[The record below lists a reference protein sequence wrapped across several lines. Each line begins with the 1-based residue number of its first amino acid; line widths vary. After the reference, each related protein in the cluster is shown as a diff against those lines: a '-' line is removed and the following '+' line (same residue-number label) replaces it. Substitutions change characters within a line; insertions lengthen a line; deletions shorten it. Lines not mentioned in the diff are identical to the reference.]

1 VNADTIVAMLRQ
13 VATENAPNRCLTYRA
28 DGSRTEYTYA
38 EVLDLS
44 LRTAS
49 LLRERGVKQGDRV
62 VIWGPNRPE
71 WAFAYFGTLLLGA
84 IVVPFDVRATEQ
96 FLERVEAKTE
106 PVIAVVGRTQSEIA
120 IGQHAPY
127 ISLDSLVAEARQRPP
142 AADLPTPGPDDIA
155 VLMYTS
161 GTTGD
166 PKGVILSHGNITSNL
181 RAVPQ
186 ILVIES
192 YFRVL
197 SLLPLS
203 HILEQVIGLLVLM
216 SGGASIVYIDTLKP
230 PVIFEAMEAEGI
242 TMMICVPQLLQ
253 LFMNG
258 IEREVRRQGKER
270 LWNTLHRVAG
280 RLPFPLRRYL
290 FPTIHK
296 RLGGKF
302 EFFVSGGA
310 FLPPPLAQRWENMGV
325 KVLQGYGLTEASPI
339 VSANSL
345 DDRPV
350 DSVGKIVSSVEVRI
364 AEDGE
369 VLIKG
374 PSVFNGYWQDPK
386 ATAEAFENGW
396 YHTGDT
402 ARMDAQGRL
411 YFTGRKKNVIVL
423 ANGMNV
429 HSEDVENAIRSTGLV
444 TDAVVLPIEGPNHD
458 ILVHA
463 LLAMEDAAR
472 ADEAV
477 RLANKQLAPHQQVR
491 GFTVWPE
498 PDFPRTHTLKVRRPE
513 IERRLSEVL
522 VSKFR
527 AGARV

>member
-1 VNADTIVAMLRQ
+1 METIVDLLWAVGTRNAD
-13 VATENAPNRCLTYRA
+13 NRCLTYRA
-28 DGSRTEYTYA
+28 DGQRSEYSYA

-44 LRTAS
+44 LRTAA
-49 LLRERGVKQGDRV
+49 LLRARGVGPGDRV

-71 WAFAYFGTLLLGA
+71 WAFAYFGALLLGA
-84 IVVPFDVRATEQ
+84 IVVPFDVRATET
-96 FLERVEAKTE
+96 FLARVEAKTE
-106 PVIAVVGRTQSEIA
+106 PTIAIAGRPQQESAVGR
-120 IGQHAPY
+120 HAPY
-127 ISLDSLVAEARQRPP
+127 LTLDDLVAEARQHAP
-142 AADLPTPGPDDIA
+142 ATDLPTIRGDDVA

-166 PKGVILSHGNITSNL
+166 PKGVVLSHGNVSSNL
-181 RAVPQ
+181 QAVPE
-186 ILVIES
+186 VIIIEP

-203 HILEQVIGLLVLM
+203 HILEQVVGLLVLM

-230 PVIFEAMEAEGI
+230 AAIFEAMEAEGI

-270 LWNTLHRVAG
+270 LWNVLHRLAA
-280 RLPFPLRRYL
+280 RLPFPARRYL
-290 FPTIHK
+290 FPTIHR

-310 FLPPPLAQRWENMGV
+310 FLPPRLARRWEDMGI

-350 DSVGKIVSSVEVRI
+350 DSVGRVVSSVRVKL

-369 VLIKG
+369 ILIQG
-374 PSVFNGYWQDPK
+374 PSVFTGYWRDPL
-386 ATAEAFENGW
+386 ATAEAFEDGW
-396 YHTGDT
+396 YHTGDL
-402 ARMDAQGRL
+402 ARMDAGGRL
-411 YFTGRKKNVIVL
+411 YFTGRKNNVIVL
-423 ANGMNV
+423 ASGMNV
-429 HSEDVENAIRSTGLV
+429 HAEDVEHALRATGLA
-444 TDAVVLPIEGPNHD
+444 TDAVVLPIEGPD
-458 ILVHA
+458 GDWQVHA
-463 LLAMEDAAR
+463 LLALEDPAR
-472 ADEAV
+472 AEEAV
-477 RLANKQLAPHQQVR
+477 RLANRQLAPHQQIR
-491 GFTVWPE
+491 GHTVWPD

-513 IERRLSEVL
+513 VERRLAEVL
-522 VSKFR
+522 AGRNCARTR
-527 AGARV
+527 A